1 MILPVYLVNKYST
14 QTDRHI
20 YKIRLALEGG
30 WLGRKCTVVHASW
43 VWSFQV
49 RPLRFYWRHC
59 HDNFGHYFVGRGPQ
73 FQNDFSGPKW
83 RGWVGSPT
91 WEKVP
96 KSHSFFLSGC
106 GSPNN
111 FLRKIPFTC
120 VTVTWPRA
128 DLCPH
133 LKIRQMLFCQVALK
147 WLFMIMLLNVPK
159 LRTQ

>member
-20 YKIRLALEGG
+20 RLD
-30 WLGRKCTVVHASW
+30 WLSREDDWAENVHASW

-49 RPLRFYWRHC
+49 LPRRFYWRHW